1 MPAMGGVP
9 KLLRMFEAHFQSF
22 DERDGRDAGARRL
35 AALRAELKR
44 RGLDGLIVP
53 RADRYQNEYVPPCAE
68 RLAWLTG
75 FTGSAGVAIVLD
87 DRAAIFVDGRY
98 LVQVREE
105 VDCAVYSVEH
115 LVEHPPAAW
124 IEENLRPGAKLGY
137 SPWLHTIEGAE
148 RLASACEAAGGS
160 LIALDNNPLDV
171 CWSDR
176 PQPPRGAVVLHDLR
190 YAGEDTVSKL
200 GRVRTDMSKHRADM
214 LIVSEPQSVSWL
226 FNIRGSDVPH
236 TPVVLAFA
244 IVPATSRPA
253 IYVDGRKLSGDVRDR
268 LAEIAELRAPGDF
281 EADLVA
287 LGKAQSAVRLDPSLC
302 PDAIDRLINENGGKV
317 LRGADPVAPMK
328 AIKNAAEIAGA
339 RAAQQRDGVAVTRF
353 LAWFDR
359 EAPRGKLTEIDVV
372 EALESFRRDT
382 GLLKDISFPTIAGA
396 GPNGAV
402 VHYRVTRRTNRRIE
416 PGELFLVDSGG
427 QYEDGTTDITRTLIH
442 GTPSADMRRSFTLVL
457 KGHIAIARAI
467 FPDGATGAQLDPLA
481 RQFLWRDGLDF
492 DHGTGHGVGSYLS
505 VHEAPPRISKLGVTP
520 LKRGMILSNE
530 PGYYRAGAYGIRI
543 ENLVLVTEAK
553 PVAGAEKP
561 LNAFETL
568 TLAPIERRL
577 IEPALL
583 THEEAAWL
591 DAYHAR
597 VRKTFAPIVDA
608 QTREWLIG
616 ACARL
621 AKA

>member
-1 MPAMGGVP
+1 
-9 KLLRMFEAHFQSF
+9 MFEAHFQSF
-22 DERDGRDAGARRL
+22 EDRTEPAAGARRL

-105 VDCAVYSVEH
+105 VDSAAYSIEH
-115 LVEHPPAAW
+115 LVEHPPTAW

-137 SPWLHTIEGAE
+137 SPWLHTVDGAE
-148 RLASACEAAGGS
+148 RLGKACEAAGAS
-160 LIALDNNPLDV
+160 LVAVHDNPLDA
-171 CWSDR
+171 CWNDR
-176 PQPPRGAVVLHDLR
+176 PPPPRTTVVLHDLR
-190 YAGEDTVSKL
+190 YAGEDASAKL
-200 GRVRTDMSKHRADM
+200 ARVRAEMSKQSADA

-226 FNIRGSDVPH
+226 FNIRGDDVPH

-244 IVPATSRPA
+244 IVPLTGRAA
-253 IYVDGRKLSGDVRDR
+253 IYIDDRKLGAEVRNR

-281 EADLVA
+281 EADLAA
-287 LGKAQSAVRLDPSLC
+287 LGKARRTARLDPALC
-302 PDAIDRLINENGGKV
+302 PDAIDRLIVENGGKIS
-317 LRGADPVAPMK
+317 RGADPIAPMK
-328 AIKNAAEIAGA
+328 AVKNAAEIAGA
-339 RAAQQRDGVAVTRF
+339 RAAQERDGAAVTRF

-359 EAPRGKLTEIDVV
+359 EAPSGKLTEIDAV

-396 GPNGAV
+396 GPDGAI
-402 VHYRVTRRTNRRIE
+402 VHFRVTRKTNRRIE
-416 PGELFLVDSGG
+416 PNELFLIDSGG
-427 QYEDGTTDITRTLIH
+427 QYEDGTTDITRTLAV
-442 GTPSADMRRSFTLVL
+442 GAPSADMRRNFTLVL
-457 KGHIAIARAI
+457 KGHIAIARAV
-467 FPDGATGAQLDPLA
+467 FPDGTTGAQLDPLA
-481 RQFLWRDGLDF
+481 RQFLWRDGLDY

-505 VHEAPPRISKLGVTP
+505 VHEGPVRISKLGGAP

-530 PGYYRAGAYGIRI
+530 PGYYRSGAYGIRI

-553 PVAGAEKP
+553 PVAEAEKP

-568 TLAPIERRL
+568 TLAPIDRRL

-583 THEEAAWL
+583 TDDEAAWL
-591 DAYHAR
+591 EFYHER
-597 VRKTFAPIVDA
+597 VRDTLGPIVDA
-608 QTREWLIG
+608 QTRDWLIS
-616 ACARL
+616 ACAPL